1 MNEPFN
7 IVSEMLTEVKETEDA
22 FIFQT
27 LSDFAQTHYQLTV
40 EKDELIKAIQLIR
53 MMRENGTDISKP
65 WTTAT
70 QQSAALRDA
79 YDSGFNDGYEQ
90 KCIELMDYLIKENEK

>member
-7 IVSEMLTEVKETEDA
+7 IVSEMLTKVTETEGA

-27 LSDFAQTHYQLTV
+27 LSDFAQTNYQFTV

-53 MMRENGTDISKP
+53 MMRENGTDISVP
-65 WTTAT
+65 WPTAT
-70 QQSAALRDA
+70 QQSAALGKA
-79 YDSGFNDGYEQ
+79 YDRGFEDGLTKKHEEL
-90 KCIELMDYLIKENEK
+90 IEYLEKGEKK

>member
-7 IVSEMLTEVKETEDA
+7 TVGEMLTKVTETEDA

-27 LSDFAQTHYQLTV
+27 LSDFTQTHYQLTV

-53 MMRENGTDISKP
+53 MMRENGTDITEP

-70 QQSAALRDA
+70 QQSEALADA
-79 YDSGFNDGYEQ
+79 YGRGFEDGLNKKCEQ
-90 KCIELMDYLIKENEK
+90 LFEYL

>member
-7 IVSEMLTEVKETEDA
+7 IAGEMLSKVTETEDA

-27 LSDFAQTHYQLTV
+27 LSDFAQTHYQIIV

-53 MMRENGTDISKP
+53 MMREGLIFLNPGLPLLSNQQFWEMLIS
-65 WTTAT
+65 A
-70 QQSAALRDA
+70 
-79 YDSGFNDGYEQ
+79 G
-90 KCIELMDYLIKENEK
+90 LMMDTNESVLN

>member
-7 IVSEMLTEVKETEDA
+7 IVGEMLTKVTETEDA

-27 LSDFAQTHYQLTV
+27 LSDFAQTHYQITV

-53 MMRENGTDISKP
+53 MMRENGTDISVP

-70 QQSAALRDA
+70 QQSEALGDA
-79 YDSGFNDGYEQ
+79 YDSGFRDGYER
-90 KCIELMDYLIKENEK
+90 KCIELMDYLEKGE